1 MKIIV
6 TNNQSFRLIPDSAL
20 LLKHR
25 PFFLPDYVETLHA
38 KVALVVKINRLGK
51 YIQEK
56 FAHTY
61 YDEIGFAINFYDKKC
76 LETLVAQGLP
86 WERATCL
93 DGSFALSNLMKI
105 SEIQNIATVE
115 THNCASLQN
124 DQQLSPQKQTFQI
137 QPTLNQIPKTIAEL
151 STFMTLKIGDYIAIE
166 LGEMDCSPF
175 AINDVL
181 QLSLDEKEILRVTIK

>member
-6 TNNQSFRLIPDSAL
+6 TNNQHFRLIPDSAL

-61 YDEIGFAINFYDKKC
+61 YDEIGFSINFYDKKC

-105 SEIQNIATVE
+105 SEIQNTAVVE
-115 THNCASLQN
+115 THGRASLQN
-124 DQQLSPQKQTFQI
+124 DQQQSFQI
-137 QPTLNQIPKTIAEL
+137 QPTLNQIPKTIANL

-181 QLSLDEKEILRVTIK
+181 QLSLGEKEILRVTIK

>member
-6 TNNQSFRLIPDSAL
+6 IDQNKQFRLIPDSTL

-61 YDEIGFAINFYDKKC
+61 YDEIGFAINFYDKN
-76 LETLVAQGLP
+76 TLDLLIEKGLP

-93 DGSFALSNLMKI
+93 DGSFALSGFMKI
-105 SEIQNIATVE
+105 SGLTEFCVTVE
-115 THNCASLQN
+115 TQCIASL
-124 DQQLSPQKQTFQI
+124 PIEQTI
-137 QPTLNQIPKTIAEL
+137 QQIPKIISEL
-151 STFMTLKIGDYIAIE
+151 STYMTLKIGDYIAIE
-166 LGEMDCSPF
+166 LGEVDSTPF
-175 AINDVL
+175 VINDVL
-181 QLSLDEKEILRVTIK
+181 RLSLSEKEVIRVVVK

>member
-6 TNNQSFRLIPDSAL
+6 TSNQHFRLIPDSAL

-76 LETLVAQGLP
+76 LETLVTQGLP

-105 SEIQNIATVE
+105 TEIQNTATVE
-115 THNCASLQN
+115 TGRAPSLQN
-124 DQQLSPQKQTFQI
+124 DPKQTFPI
-137 QPTLNQIPKTIAEL
+137 QQTFLQIPKTIANL

-166 LGEMDCSPF
+166 LDEMDCSPF
-175 AINDVL
+175 AINDIL

>member
-1 MKIIV
+1 MKIIAIDK
-6 TNNQSFRLIPDSAL
+6 NNQFRLIPDSAL

-38 KVALVVKINRLGK
+38 KTVLVVKINRLGK

-76 LETLVAQGLP
+76 LDVLIEKGLP

-93 DGSFALSNLMKI
+93 DGSFALSEFMKI
-105 SEIQNIATVE
+105 SEASIPLSLCVTRTLSEVE
-115 THNCASLQN
+115 MPESPESQIFHFDL
-124 DQQLSPQKQTFQI
+124 QQL
-137 QPTLNQIPKTIAEL
+137 PKIISEL
-151 STFMTLKIGDYIAIE
+151 STYMTLKIGDHIAIE
-166 LGEMDCSPF
+166 LDEIISAPF

-181 QLSLDEKEILRVTIK
+181 RLSLNEKEVVRVVVK

>member
-1 MKIIV
+1 M
-6 TNNQSFRLIPDSAL
+6 
-20 LLKHR
+20 
-25 PFFLPDYVETLHA
+25 
-38 KVALVVKINRLGK
+38 KINRLGK

-61 YDEIGFAINFYDKKC
+61 YDEIGFAINLYDKKC

-93 DGSFALSNLMKI
+93 DGSFALSNLMRI
-105 SEIQNIATVE
+105 SEIQNMATVGAYCN
-115 THNCASLQN
+115 TPLQG
-124 DQQLSPQKQTFQI
+124 QSQTFPI
-137 QPTLNQIPKTIAEL
+137 QPTFLQIPKTIAEL

-181 QLSLDEKEILRVTIK
+181 QLSLNEKEILRVTIK